1 MKKIIVS
8 DASPLIALAKL
19 DSLDLLL
26 SCFSK
31 IHIPEAVYFE
41 ATYDK
46 RRTDAKRIDAF
57 VKQHVVVHENKE
69 NNAYALFRN
78 VLDEG
83 ESQALSLA
91 SELESAVLID
101 ERLGRQIAKRH
112 SIPVIGI
119 MGVLLQAKLNGQI
132 SVIQPLIARLLENDY
147 RLSSQVIEL
156 VLTKAGE
163 KR

>member
-1 MKKIIVS
+1 MKKVIVS

-19 DSLDLLL
+19 DSLELLL
-26 SCFSK
+26 GCFSK
-31 IHIPEAVYFE
+31 IHIPEAVYVE
-41 ATYDK
+41 ASYDK
-46 RRTDAKRIDAF
+46 RRDDARKIDNF
-57 VKQHVVVHENKE
+57 VKQYVVVHKNKE
-69 NNAYALFRN
+69 SNEYKIFKN

-91 SELESAVLID
+91 TELNCSILID

-112 SIPVIGI
+112 SIPVVGV

-132 SVIQPLIARLLENDY
+132 SAIRPLIEQLLQNDY
-147 RLSSQVIEL
+147 RLSDKVIDI

-163 KR
+163 TI